1 MTVRAGTL
9 AGTAAGIRGDTS
21 LFERL
26 NGWLARNLQFRPYDD
41 IGAIVLVAGLLAS
54 VGWSVQLA
62 RWGNGPFIHAT
73 MLIAGVA
80 GFLFAR
86 WRLHWGIGHLAALA
100 GGFAVV
106 FWQAGFRTD
115 GDNVIERTRQVWERF
130 FLWLEA
136 ARTGGIST
144 DLVPFTVML
153 LSVAWIVSYF
163 ASWAVFR
170 WRTPWLA
177 TVLLGTAILIN
188 LSYRPGKYEYTLFIF
203 AGVAMLLFAHL
214 AHVSRTRR
222 WQASGLSFPGEAR
235 RLNLQDGILMT
246 MAVVILA
253 AVAPIFEPRSGILT
267 NTVGLAMRA
276 PSKRLE
282 EPTKRLLSGVKGR
295 PRVLLQDFG
304 AALPF
309 LGTFRLTETPVMF
322 IETQYPTLNS
332 GHIYEIYT
340 STGWI
345 NGATVDVS
353 VPTGADFPVPEEL
366 AEQLLATQTVR
377 PDFNTV
383 TAVPAAGTASSDRL
397 LRIDVLPPLEWVVT
411 QSTTDLGP
419 NTPEDVKAFLR
430 SIQSRPVEA
439 RPRGTTIEQDLR
451 SRLPEGVELKS
462 VKIQAGRFVS
472 VRIGRPGP
480 AMFDSVSVDIPEG
493 ALAGTAYTVTRAI
506 STATDEQLSEA
517 GAEYPTWVTDR
528 YLQVPD
534 TLPGRVRDLTG
545 LIVERAAAETPWE
558 KTAAIASY
566 LRSLSYSQQ
575 IRGPEVGHDGLDY
588 FLFETRAE
596 PCPVESRL
604 PTTCQQGQA
613 KAYSQYFGSAMAVML
628 RTQGVPARMIAG
640 YALGE
645 YVPDE
650 GRFVVRDADRH
661 GWAQAYFPGY
671 GWIDIEATPGYP
683 VIARGTTIDQY
694 NRGVPIPPIPF
705 SEFEQGFEED
715 LSEFE
720 ALARLAAGRAAAVG
734 TNEGL
739 DLRVY
744 WAAGAGGLILALAL
758 AGAVVWNFGM
768 GSLAP
773 AERAYVKLTRLG
785 WIAGIPRMPSQ
796 TSTEYGH
803 RVDFFLPKAEGAG
816 QAMAHRYNAHVY
828 GPKGVQPVAAEDAEE
843 LWRRIRG
850 PLMRRALGRLL
861 PTS

>member
-1 MTVRAGTL
+1 MTVRAGAFGGTVAASRDHSNPL
-9 AGTAAGIRGDTS
+9 A
-21 LFERL
+21 RL
-26 NGWLARNLQFRPYDD
+26 NGWLAANLQFRPYDD
-41 IGAIVLVAGLLAS
+41 IGAIVLVAGLLAA

-62 RWGNGPFIHAT
+62 RWGNAPFIHAT
-73 MLIAGVA
+73 MLIAGIA

-86 WRLHWGIGHLAALA
+86 WRPHWAIGHIAALA

-115 GDNVIERTRQVWERF
+115 GENVIERTRQVWERF
-130 FLWLEA
+130 FLWIEA

-153 LSVAWIVSYF
+153 LSVAWVVSYF

-188 LSYRPGKYEYTLFIF
+188 LSYRPGKYEYTLFVF

-222 WQASGLSFPGEAR
+222 WEAAGMGFPAEAR

-246 MAVVILA
+246 MAVIILA
-253 AVAPIFEPRSGILT
+253 AVAPLFEPRSGLMT

-276 PSKRLE
+276 PAKRLE

-322 IETQYPTLNS
+322 IETRYPTLNA

-340 STGWI
+340 STGWV
-345 NGATVDVS
+345 NGPTVE
-353 VPTGADFPVPEEL
+353 VPVPKGAEVPVPEKLEG
-366 AEQLLATQTVR
+366 QLLVTQTVR

-383 TAVPAAGTASSDRL
+383 TAVPAVGTANSDRL

-411 QSTTDLGP
+411 TSTVGLGP
-419 NTPEDVKAFLR
+419 NTPEDVKVFLR
-430 SIQSRPVEA
+430 SMQSRPVEA
-439 RPRGTTIEQDLR
+439 RPRGTTIEQDLQ
-451 SRLPEGVELKS
+451 SRLPDGLEIRS
-462 VKIQAGRFVS
+462 VRIQGGRFVS

-506 STATDEQLSEA
+506 STATDEQLAEA
-517 GAEYPTWVTDR
+517 GTAYPAWVTDR
-528 YLQVPD
+528 YLQVPE
-534 TLPGRVRDLTG
+534 TLPARVRDLTR
-545 LIVERAAAETPWE
+545 LIVDRAGAETPWE
-558 KTAAIASY
+558 KTAAIAAY

-575 IRGPEVGHDGLDY
+575 IRGPDVGQDGLDY
-588 FLFETRAE
+588 FLFQTRVE
-596 PCPVESRL
+596 PCPAESRL
-604 PTTCQQGQA
+604 PTTCQPGQS
-613 KAYSQYFGSAMAVML
+613 KGYSQYFGSAMAVML

-650 GRFVVRDADRH
+650 GRFVIRDADRH

-683 VIARGTTIDQY
+683 VIGRGTTIDQF
-694 NRGVPIPPIPF
+694 NGSVPIPPIPF
-705 SEFEQGFEED
+705 SEFEQGFDED

-720 ALARLAAGRAAAVG
+720 ALARISALRARA
-734 TNEGL
+734 NEADAGL
-739 DLRVY
+739 DSRVY
-744 WAAGAGGLILALAL
+744 WAAGAGGLVLALAL

-803 RVDFFLPKAEGAG
+803 RIDFFLPKADRAG
-816 QAMAHRYNAHVY
+816 EALARRYNAHVY
-828 GPKGVQPVAAEDAEE
+828 GPKGIQASGAADAEE
-843 LWRRIRG
+843 FWRKLRG
-850 PLMRRALGRLL
+850 PLFRRALGRLL